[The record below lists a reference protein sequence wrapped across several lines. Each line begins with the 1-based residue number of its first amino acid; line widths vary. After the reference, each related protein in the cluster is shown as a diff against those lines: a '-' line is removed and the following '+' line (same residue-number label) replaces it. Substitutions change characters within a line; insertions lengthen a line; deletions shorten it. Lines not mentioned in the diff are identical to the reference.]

1 MDDVFLPE
9 ESLEIIKDVCG
20 TLDPEIAKVL
30 WQICSKERKEFEDE
44 LLVRFDHKTLKEIR
58 VKVFRAALDKIE
70 LCLSHVARARTRS
83 PDDTDIDDDIVHKAD
98 SLLRVL
104 TPQDMI
110 NRRCVDKLATD
121 IAELLKFI
129 ANEKAEMP
137 TGMIKAATADVPLG
151 RDLKRAV
158 ECIQRIVTAE
168 IYSMNDNIESIEGDQ
183 PTSPNGE
190 TSDAEYEDAGDSNEK
205 ETLSDDLGSDNQIPE
220 RRNGN
225 GKIDECDHDIIRALM
240 GTEEDTCSSG
250 EEMCYAQGKSI
261 QAEIMNVQQDISD
274 EGPIC
279 PLIVVS
285 ETSPKTNGLTQ
296 DFRGESDAESSQTS
310 DVVQNIPLNDSN
322 ANEGAKLSVSNWPES
337 CTPVQRDLIVPQ
349 HSKSDQAEIE
359 ITEYSRISHTSR
371 KTFIVSIPPRDKSTS
386 TADLWEHIESS
397 QEEDI
402 ICTDPIFHR
411 YGYDRMMSGNDGYQ
425 HRLRKKRETNKNDDA
440 CNQCGKKFEEM
451 HGWRDNV
458 SRRVSSVENS
468 CTENMRQMRIMSD
481 DVIDEVREVKHRL
494 DAMDDARAHGIT
506 QQRQA
511 QPNARDPPGHS
522 HSESRN
528 IDFDT
533 RGRSSKRNSRQPGS
547 VEDPRRRTA
556 SFSGP
561 IRQSSKQSRPKQVV
575 RIVDPPCV
583 VEPEAPKDQRTRTRQ
598 NARRESRKNENP
610 IKDWLSA
617 AKAHPNKPTTN
628 ETQPASVPETLKSP
642 SWADECDSEVN
653 ELETSDDFST
663 PTPTRY
669 DCGREGAHGR
679 DVSADSDE
687 VIDVYEIPPSGQ
699 TTTTSRPATCD
710 EEADVMYAL
719 PPANPT
725 RSRGGR
731 REQKTKP
738 SNQNNKQQGDIPKQ
752 KGNIANESKGNNAQ
766 YNIGKNVTSKNG
778 AKPKGKNSSAK
789 NGKSYAMVVSE
800 NPWTTVQSNSGKK
813 RKFEKVSPKLMFP
826 LKGTASTNVKD
837 VYLQGLDVED
847 GQTHDDV
854 IDSVRAYCN
863 GNGVKPVFIRII
875 PVKYDCT
882 RTGCRLTIKIEDF
895 ERVMMES
902 FWPELIS
909 VREWT
914 PRNRDRFDQNEGRE
928 GDDLSDEN

>member
-1 MDDVFLPE
+1 MQSQYILYIIMAMLVNTLRVGCWNVRGLSASILYLRNLLDNSDIFCISEHWLHNNRLNCLTEISNKFSTFGRASRKSTENNFGLKRGQGGVAMFWRNSLAGVSIIDEIVNDRICGLRVQDARGTTTVVLSVYMPAVGAKDDLASTLDDLSGILYNFDDDVVPIICGDFNGDMGRNGGPRGRGVASKQGKLVANFMCEHKMITANLLDLAIGPMHTYESHKGYSCIDYIMLPE
-9 ESLEIIKDVCG
+9 FMEDAILTC
-20 TLDPEIAKVL
+20 KVL
-30 WQICSKERKEFEDE
+30 GEEALNTSDHFPICMSIRMNRLPCKIDINNKKQRIKWDKWDDFTMNSEYRIPLSRLLADLNDRIFVSPCEPNELDNFFDE
-44 LLVRFDHKTLKEIR
+44 LIMILHKSAEVLPRCKFANHLKPYWDEELTILKKNKMKWFRIWKEKGRPREKDDPDRIR
-58 VKVFRAALDKIE
+58 MSSSK
-70 LCLSHVARARTRS
+70 
-83 PDDTDIDDDIVHKAD
+83 
-98 SLLRVL
+98 
-104 TPQDMI
+104 
-110 NRRCVDKLATD
+110 
-121 IAELLKFI
+121 
-129 ANEKAEMP
+129 NE
-137 TGMIKAATADVPLG
+137 
-151 RDLKRAV
+151 
-158 ECIQRIVTAE
+158 
-168 IYSMNDNIESIEGDQ
+168 
-183 PTSPNGE
+183 
-190 TSDAEYEDAGDSNEK
+190 
-205 ETLSDDLGSDNQIPE
+205 
-220 RRNGN
+220 
-225 GKIDECDHDIIRALM
+225 
-240 GTEEDTCSSG
+240 
-250 EEMCYAQGKSI
+250 
-261 QAEIMNVQQDISD
+261 
-274 EGPIC
+274 
-279 PLIVVS
+279 
-285 ETSPKTNGLTQ
+285 
-296 DFRGESDAESSQTS
+296 F
-310 DVVQNIPLNDSN
+310 
-322 ANEGAKLSVSNWPES
+322 AK
-337 CTPVQRDLIVPQ
+337 
-349 HSKSDQAEIE
+349 
-359 ITEYSRISHTSR
+359 
-371 KTFIVSIPPRDKSTS
+371 
-386 TADLWEHIESS
+386 
-397 QEEDI
+397 
-402 ICTDPIFHR
+402 
-411 YGYDRMMSGNDGYQ
+411 
-425 HRLRKKRETNKNDDA
+425 RLR
-440 CNQCGKKFEEM
+440 KKFEEM

>member
-9 ESLEIIKDVCG
+9 ESQETIKEVCG
-20 TLDPEIAKVL
+20 TLDTEIAEGL

-58 VKVFRAALDKIE
+58 VKVFRAALDKVD

-83 PDDTDIDDDIVHKAD
+83 PDDTDIDDDTVHKAD

-168 IYSMNDNIESIEGDQ
+168 IISMNDNIDPIEGEQ
-183 PTSPNGE
+183 PTPQNGD
-190 TSDAEYEDAGDSNEK
+190 TSDAEYEDAGDSNEI
-205 ETLSDDLGSDNQIPE
+205 EALSDDLGSDNHMSE
-220 RRNGN
+220 RMNGN
-225 GKIDECDHDIIRALM
+225 GENDDCDHDIIRALM

-250 EEMCYAQGKSI
+250 EEMSYTQGESI
-261 QAEIMNVQQDISD
+261 QTELMNVQQEIPD

-285 ETSPKTNGLTQ
+285 ETSPKAKDLTQ

-310 DVVQNIPLNDSN
+310 DVVQNIPPNVSN
-322 ANEGAKLSVSNWPES
+322 ANEGTKLSVSNWSES
-337 CTPVQRDLIVPQ
+337 CAPAQRDPIAPQ
-349 HSKSDQAEIE
+349 YSKSDQAEIE
-359 ITEYSRISHTSR
+359 ITEYSRTTRTSR

-402 ICTDPIFHR
+402 SSNDPIFHR
-411 YGYDRMMSGNDGYQ
+411 FGYNRMMSGNDGYQ

-440 CNQCGKKFEEM
+440 CNQCGKKFEEI

-458 SRRVSSVENS
+458 SRRVSNVEDS
-468 CTENMRQMRIMSD
+468 CTENMRQMRIMST
-481 DVIDEVREVKHRL
+481 DVIDEVREVKRRL
-494 DAMDDARAHGIT
+494 DAMDDVRAQGIS

-511 QPNARDPPGHS
+511 LPNARDPSGHS

-528 IDFDT
+528 IEFDT
-533 RGRSSKRNSRQPGS
+533 RGRSSKRIPRQS
-547 VEDPRRRTA
+547 DAVEDPRRRAA

-575 RIVDPPCV
+575 RIVDPPCA
-583 VEPEAPKDQRTRTRQ
+583 VESEAPKDQRTRTRQ

-617 AKAHPNKPTTN
+617 AKAQPNKPT
-628 ETQPASVPETLKSP
+628 ASESQSTVMPETLKSP
-642 SWADECDSEVN
+642 SWADECDSEVD
-653 ELETSDDFST
+653 EVETSDDFST

-669 DCGREGAHGR
+669 DPGREGAPER

-687 VIDVYEIPPSGQ
+687 VNDVYDIPPSGQ
-699 TTTTSRPATCD
+699 TTATRPATCD

-731 REQKTKP
+731 REQKTKAN
-738 SNQNNKQQGDIPKQ
+738 NQINKQQGDIPKQ
-752 KGNIANESKGNNAQ
+752 KGNIANESKGNNVQ
-766 YNIGKNVTSKNG
+766 YNKGKNVTSKNG
-778 AKPKGKNSSAK
+778 AKPKGKNSSSK
-789 NGKSYAMVVSE
+789 NGKSYAKVVSE

-875 PVKYDCT
+875 PVKFDCT